1 MLKKV
6 LLAIFLT
13 LQVAAVA
20 GDIIPLPGC
29 YPCPKVAE

>member
-13 LQVAAVA
+13 LQFAAVA
-20 GDIIPLPGC
+20 GTRIPLPGC
-29 YPCPKVAE
+29 YPCPEVR